1 MVGPV
6 YRVIPGRKFWGLVL
20 ASRPTKC
27 HILVSSS
34 MTTTPTKLSIDG
46 NDVEDRF
53 MVKQILP
60 FNLLFLLQ
68 KGVQVF
74 LLRSLLHIW
83 SQVSNLFLSFEFRA
97 AEVLW

>member
-1 MVGPV
+1 
-6 YRVIPGRKFWGLVL
+6 
-20 ASRPTKC
+20 
-27 HILVSSS
+27 
-34 MTTTPTKLSIDG
+34 
-46 NDVEDRF
+46 